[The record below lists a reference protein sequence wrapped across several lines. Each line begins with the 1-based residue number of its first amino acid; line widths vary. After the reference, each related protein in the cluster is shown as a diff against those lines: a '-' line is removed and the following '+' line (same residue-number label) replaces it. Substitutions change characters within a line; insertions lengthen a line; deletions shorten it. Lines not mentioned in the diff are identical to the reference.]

1 MADQS
6 LLDALRQE
14 IDAIDDQLNEL
25 FQQRMELVEYVA
37 QYKKEHNISVLD
49 ANREQEI
56 LARLTQDQTPEQA
69 AHTTALFEHIF
80 KISRSAQQK

>member
-25 FQQRMELVEYVA
+25 FQQRMELVEHVA

-56 LARLTQDQTPEQA
+56 VARLIADQSPEQA
-69 AHTTALFEHIF
+69 ALTTTLFEQIF
-80 KISRSAQQK
+80 AISRSAQQK